1 MVVIMALWRHAT
13 TSRLIGR
20 QANVTAAQTP
30 AGPAERPDD
39 GDRPAFDTSIA
50 HQARIYD
57 YLIGGKDNFAADREA
72 GDAMIAAQPHTVAG
86 LRANRQYMRRVVHYL
101 AAEAGIRQF
110 LDLGTGIP
118 SAPNVHQV
126 AHEVAPDSRVAYVD
140 YDPVVLSYARALM
153 VGTPEGHTDYID
165 ADLRETAEILERA
178 AQTLD
183 FSRPVAVTVLMTLHA
198 LSDADDP
205 YAVIGEIMGAMSPGS
220 YLALTHPASDIDA
233 DRMAA
238 MRERVNQLSFQQ
250 YTFRDHAQISR
261 FFDGLDLV
269 APGLVPV
276 EQWRPAIATERS
288 SPVWAGAGRK
298 R

>member
-1 MVVIMALWRHAT
+1 
-13 TSRLIGR
+13 
-20 QANVTAAQTP
+20 
-30 AGPAERPDD
+30 
-39 GDRPAFDTSIA
+39 
-50 HQARIYD
+50 
-57 YLIGGKDNFAADREA
+57 
-72 GDAMIAAQPHTVAG
+72 MI
-86 LRANRQYMRRVVHYL
+86 
-101 AAEAGIRQF
+101 
-110 LDLGTGIP
+110 
-118 SAPNVHQV
+118 
-126 AHEVAPDSRVAYVD
+126 
-140 YDPVVLSYARALM
+140 
-153 VGTPEGHTDYID
+153 GTPEGRTDYID
-165 ADLRETAEILERA
+165 ADLRETEEILERA

-205 YAVIGEIMGAMSPGS
+205 NAVIGRIMRAMSPGS
-220 YLALTHPASDIDA
+220 YPALTHPASDIDA

-238 MRERVNQLSFQQ
+238 MRKRVNQLSFQQ

-288 SPVWAGAGRK
+288 SPVWAGVGCK